1 MHIILRPVRHRG
13 VDVRARAVA
22 RAMSHRREQVER
34 LGRIRQFV
42 FGAQDGLL
50 STLGVVTGVSGATTS
65 HFAVLAAGF
74 AEAVAGMVAMAAGEY
89 ISSRSQAQ
97 VYQAEIETEREEL
110 HKDPE
115 GEREEIQVLFR
126 QEGLTAEDAAVVARL
141 VTTSEESW
149 LKTMTEK
156 ELGLAAVDASAALPG
171 ALIIGAAFLLGA
183 IVTMLPYLFLT
194 GTVAV
199 LTSVALT
206 LLALAGIGAGK
217 AKLAKIGWFRSSAE
231 VVAIGSA
238 AAIIGYLFGT
248 LLPHI
253 FRVA

>member
-1 MHIILRPVRHRG
+1 MRIILRPVRHRG

-65 HFAVLAAGF
+65 HFAVLAAGC

-97 VYQAEIETEREEL
+97 VYQAEIEMERQEL
-110 HKDPE
+110 RKDPE

-126 QEGLTAEDAAVVARL
+126 QEGLGPEDAETVARL

-156 ELGLAAVDASAALPG
+156 ELGLAAVDASGAVPG

-183 IVTMLPYLFLT
+183 VVTILPYLLLS
-194 GTVAV
+194 GTPAV
-199 LTSVALT
+199 LCSVVLT
-206 LLALAGIGAGK
+206 LAALAAIGVGK
-217 AKLAKIGWFRSSAE
+217 ARLAKISWVGSTVE